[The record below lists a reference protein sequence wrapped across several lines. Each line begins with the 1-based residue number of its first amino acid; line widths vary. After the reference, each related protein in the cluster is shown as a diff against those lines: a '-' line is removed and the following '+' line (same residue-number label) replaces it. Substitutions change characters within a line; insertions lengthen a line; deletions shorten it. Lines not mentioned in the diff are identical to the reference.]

1 MNFTNLLKVAVTAV
15 ISNKWRTILST
26 LGIIIGVGAVITMMA
41 IGEGSKDS
49 IRKELSKMGT
59 NLLVIRPGADMR
71 GGVRQDPSAMQT
83 LKIADYEAIRNEAT
97 LINHISP
104 EVNAGGQVI
113 YGSNNTTTTVYGES
127 PEYLDI
133 KLWEV
138 KDGECFNEEDIIK
151 SAKVCVVGTT
161 IVKELFGDENY
172 DAVGKTIRFKSI
184 PFRIVGVL
192 KSKGYN
198 SWGMDQDNVMI
209 APYTTVMKR
218 IAAQT
223 FFSCINVSALKE
235 ELSDAAIDEITEI
248 LHRNHKIKEG
258 EEDDFTIRSQ
268 QEMIETMSSTMNTL
282 QIVLVVAAAFSLIV
296 AGIGIMNIMLVSVT
310 ERTKEIGLRMS
321 VGARGIDICRQF
333 LMESIMISLSGGV
346 IGVGL
351 GYLLSWVANMMNFPT
366 IVPLWSVLVS
376 FGVCVLIGIIFGLGP
391 SLKAARM
398 DPIEALR
405 YE

>member
-113 YGSNNTTTTVYGES
+113 YGSNNTTTTIYGES

-235 ELSDAAIDEITEI
+235 ELSDAAIEEITEI